1 MIERQQLVDLVR
13 EQFNLDFEGRH
24 GIGHWD
30 HVAQIGEYLVPNTGA
45 DPVVVYLFAYLHDSQ
60 RYNEAN
66 DPEHG
71 RRAGKY
77 VQKLHNE
84 GLLPELA
91 PKQLE
96 RLIEACNSHAD
107 WDSHSDDATVQTCW
121 DADRLD
127 LWRVGF
133 RPDKRF
139 MNTDYA
145 KKDDVID
152 FWEN

>member
-1 MIERQQLVDLVR
+1 MIERQKLVDLVR

-24 GIGHWD
+24 GISHWD
-30 HVAQIGEYLVPNTGA
+30 QVAKIGEYLTPNTGA
-45 DPVVVYLFAYLHDSQ
+45 DPAVVFLFAYLHDSQ

-77 VQKLHNE
+77 VQKLYNE
-84 GLLPELA
+84 GVLPRLT
-91 PKQLE
+91 PSQLNQ
-96 RLIEACNSHAD
+96 LVGACNGHAD
-107 WDSHSDDATVQTCW
+107 RDSHSDDITVQTCW

-139 MNTDYA
+139 LNTDFA
-145 KKDDVID
+145 KRDDVID
-152 FWEN
+152 LWH